1 MENWLPHNCG
11 SWAGLEKVISDMDSV
26 GVADIS
32 SYVGENNHILLTTN
46 TVSFSLAYLQLTD

>member
-1 MENWLPHNCG
+1 MQQGHTNLTGTDE
-11 SWAGLEKVISDMDSV
+11 